1 MLLPLLLNLGFA
13 GGGATSAPAPS
24 PAPTPGNQGRGKG
37 RGPKRKELVRYA
49 VEYAG
54 EVHYFWTE
62 ADARDFLER
71 QAQKVKRQAKAV
83 ARKTHRITAPA
94 GATPLPIPQVRPL
107 ERFMASGS
115 PELEAMSLRINSQ
128 ISAILINPDFD
139 ADMDD
144 DDLTR
149 LLQ

>member
-13 GGGATSAPAPS
+13 GGGATSAPAPA
-24 PAPTPGNQGRGKG
+24 PAPTPGRQGRG
-37 RGPKRKELVRYA
+37 RGPAKRKQELIRYA

-62 ADARDFLER
+62 QEARDFLER
-71 QAQKVKRQAKAV
+71 QARKVKRQAKAV
-83 ARKTHRITAPA
+83 ARKTHRITLPA
-94 GATPLPIPQVRPL
+94 GATPLPIPQIRPL
-107 ERFMASGS
+107 DRFMASGS
-115 PELEAMSLRINSQ
+115 PAIEALSQRINAQ
-128 ISAILINPDFD
+128 IDAIILNPDRD

>member
-13 GGGATSAPAPS
+13 GGGAASAPAP
-24 PAPTPGNQGRGKG
+24 APTPATPATRGGRSA
-37 RGPKRKELVRYA
+37 RRRHELVRYA

-62 ADARDFLER
+62 QEARDFLER
-71 QAQKVKRQAKAV
+71 QARKVKRQAKAV
-83 ARKTHRITAPA
+83 ARKTHRITLPA
-94 GATPLPIPQVRPL
+94 GATPLPIPQIRPL
-107 ERFMASGS
+107 DRFMASGS
-115 PELEAMSLRINSQ
+115 PAIEALSQRINAQ
-128 ISAILINPDFD
+128 IDAIILNPDRD